1 MAQTFGPVYCETPSI
16 IDGIFPVEP
25 ANAYSSM
32 IIVVWGL
39 LAAALVARQTPR
51 SWPLIAAVV
60 LLITNG
66 VGSTLWHGL
75 RTQWSLICA
84 TANLRILYAHWKTSP
99 LRPNRPAPAC
109 LAAVAA

>member
-1 MAQTFGPVYCETPSI
+1 MDF
-16 IDGIFPVEP
+16 IDMKE
-25 ANAYSSM
+25 AHA
-32 IIVVWGL
+32 VVGLSARIPQHDGFRRFTAWGL
-39 LAAALVARQTPR
+39 E
-51 SWPLIAAVV
+51 AV
-60 LLITNG
+60 
-66 VGSTLWHGL
+66 